1 MTDIH
6 AVAVVLVFKSLQVEG
21 VLVGAANSNHGPY
34 HPTCGK
40 LEFGGNAY
48 KAVFLSRYYLHITS
62 ACNSSTLHRLI
73 NTRFQRNKST
83 FIEFKS

>member
-6 AVAVVLVFKSLQVEG
+6 AVAVVLVFKSLQIEG
-21 VLVGAANSNHGPY
+21 VLVGAANPKHGPY
-34 HPTCGK
+34 HPTCGE

-48 KAVFLSRYYLHITS
+48 KAVFPSRYYLHITS

-83 FIEFKS
+83 FIEFNS